1 MSTENVT
8 NSQTSTIGG
17 SAQDVGN
24 FIETSSPDTEVATP
38 VGKASFLD
46 MEDMERSPQVEIEA
60 PKRSLAYWAFI
71 ISLCFP
77 IALGG
82 LLPGWD
88 SGITA
93 GFINSQTLRK
103 TLALTA
109 TPLES
114 IISVMSEWDCWLL
127 FLVLVAR

>member
-82 LLPGWD
+82 FCLVGIVELQPG
-88 SGITA
+88 SLIC
-93 GFINSQTLRK
+93 QTLRK